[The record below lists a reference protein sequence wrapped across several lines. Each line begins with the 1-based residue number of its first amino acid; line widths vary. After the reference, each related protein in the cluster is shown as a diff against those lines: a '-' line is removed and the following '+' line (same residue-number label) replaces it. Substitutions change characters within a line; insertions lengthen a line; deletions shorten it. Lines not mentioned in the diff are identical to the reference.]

1 MLNVELRARDDL
13 PEDAPKVMLLLRRPN
28 HQNPYAA
35 SLSHQD
41 LQIVHVKLRFM
52 GDVLIAIGP
61 DATRT

>member
-1 MLNVELRARDDL
+1 MLNVELGARDDL

-28 HQNPYAA
+28 HQSPYAA

-52 GDVLIAIGP
+52 GDVLIAIRP
-61 DATRT
+61 DVTRT